1 MRKRTLELSRRKQS
15 LAGRSRRPPPTGH
28 RRRTAARQSG
38 SVPVAPPPP
47 PSGKAGAASSS
58 SRAPRRAVRS
68 LVQGRAAT
76 RGESREPRR
85 ASRPCRSRAPRPRAP
100 VPTPARAPAA
110 GAHGRSRAGFSANG
124 RAACRL
130 RAGPARN
137 GRGAPGAPGRGRPR
151 QPPCAWLLCAP
162 SAPRWPTRRPVLSPA
177 RPSCAGHQVGLRQRR
192 PRGSALSVRELV
204 RRAPPA
210 RASAIR
216 LPSAPARR
224 PRCCRRGGPPRVLGE
239 SFRAARSRLGSS
251 PDGLVCRAEVWG
263 WGEVSSRVFP
273 FMDRAVESSLR
284 ICPRALGP
292 KESFLFYF
300 LIIPSSSFWEK
311 CFLTCAQ
318 KSHGPRV
325 LRGRCA
331 GGGRARHEAGSLR
344 SGPGASP

>member
-1 MRKRTLELSRRKQS
+1 M
-15 LAGRSRRPPPTGH
+15 
-28 RRRTAARQSG
+28 
-38 SVPVAPPPP
+38 
-47 PSGKAGAASSS
+47 
-58 SRAPRRAVRS
+58 RS

-130 RAGPARN
+130 RAGAARN

-162 SAPRWPTRRPVLSPA
+162 SAPRRPTRRPVLSPA

-239 SFRAARSRLGSS
+239 SFRAARVAPWFIPRRARLQSG
-251 PDGLVCRAEVWG
+251 GLG
-263 WGEVSSRVFP
+263 
-273 FMDRAVESSLR
+273 
-284 ICPRALGP
+284 LGRG
-292 KESFLFYF
+292 L
-300 LIIPSSSFWEK
+300 
-311 CFLTCAQ
+311 LTCFSVHGSCCGV
-318 KSHGPRV
+318 KSKNLSP
-325 LRGRCA
+325 
-331 GGGRARHEAGSLR
+331 SLR
-344 SGPGASP
+344 SQRKFPVLFPDYPVIFLLGKMLSHLRSEIPRAPRAPWPLCWWRPGQARSRLPEVRPRRLPVRAAALRPVSCADVSPCCNSILLERACQREKAG